1 MRIAATILMGLSGIL
16 AAASPAAACD
26 LEGFGGY
33 TRINPFAQ
41 HAAWNVPADRQAS
54 QATQETQAQSASSTD
69 QSRQTRTEANR
80 SAAQQQQ
87 RQGFTPVSAQ
97 DSATQSQRFTATKD

>member
-1 MRIAATILMGLSGIL
+1 MRIAATILIGLGGVL

-69 QSRQTRTEANR
+69 QSRRISTEANR
-80 SAAQQQQ
+80 SSVQQQ
-87 RQGFTPVSAQ
+87 QGFTPVSAQ